1 MYTGIM
7 IALVAFGVI
16 LLIWG
21 YQASESIASGFS
33 ELFTGTPTDK
43 AVWLLI
49 AGVVVTIVGI
59 AGLVS
64 GRRRLN

>member
-64 GRRRLN
+64 GHRRLN

>member
-7 IALVAFGVI
+7 IALVVI
-16 LLIWG
+16 GSIFLIWG
-21 YQASESIASGFS
+21 YQASNFIASGFS
-33 ELFTGTPTDK
+33 ELFTGTPTDTS
-43 AVWLLI
+43 VWLLI
-49 AGVVVTIVGI
+49 GGVILLIVGI